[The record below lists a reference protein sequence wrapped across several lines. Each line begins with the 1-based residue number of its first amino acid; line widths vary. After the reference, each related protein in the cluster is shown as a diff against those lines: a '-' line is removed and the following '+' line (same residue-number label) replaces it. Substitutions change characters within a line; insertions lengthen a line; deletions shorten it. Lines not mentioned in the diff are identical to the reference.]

1 MPGHLARSAL
11 RPTLITRQS
20 LQRQITTRISTF
32 EKVGKSGF
40 TSNIFWMFFSIPRV
54 FKSRNDSSMWSL
66 WSEKRNNLDSKERF
80 RKKSLDVKKKKKQS
94 QLLLTGRLPWA
105 STNPHNL
112 RPREVKRLVQDH
124 TANMRL
130 QPHTA
135 EAPRVDLWPQVGGW
149 TWTQASR
156 AWLSA
161 PPSNKLSFLTA
172 PFPLNR
178 VFI

>member
-1 MPGHLARSAL
+1 
-11 RPTLITRQS
+11 
-20 LQRQITTRISTF
+20 
-32 EKVGKSGF
+32 
-40 TSNIFWMFFSIPRV
+40 
-54 FKSRNDSSMWSL
+54 MWSL
-66 WSEKRNNLDSKERF
+66 GSKKRNNLLDSKERF
-80 RKKSLDVKKKKKQS
+80 RKKSLDVKKS

-112 RPREVKRLVQDH
+112 RPREVKWLVQGH

-135 EAPRVDLWPQVGGW
+135 EALRVNLWPQVGGW
-149 TWTQASR
+149 TWIQAAG

-161 PPSNKLSFLTA
+161 PPSNKLCFLRT

-178 VFI
+178 VIYLGSSPRLILEHHQSMQKFPMGHSEIWKRRTMLRVFHEILFI